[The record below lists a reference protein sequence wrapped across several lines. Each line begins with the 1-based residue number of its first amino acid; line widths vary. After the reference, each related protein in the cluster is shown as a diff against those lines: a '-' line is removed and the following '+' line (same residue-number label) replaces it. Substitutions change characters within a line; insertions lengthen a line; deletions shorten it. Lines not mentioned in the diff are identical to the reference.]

1 MADRMIRESIVT
13 TRRQDGGVHIAPM
26 GIRTL
31 ENKLIIAPFKP
42 SSTLNNLLREGC
54 AAVNYTDD
62 VRIFAGCL
70 TGRRDW
76 PICPTD
82 SIDGMRLRDCLAH
95 TEVVVD
101 RIDDNELRP
110 RFHCRVVREI
120 NHAPF
125 HGFNRAQAAV
135 IEAAILVSRL
145 NMLATE
151 KVEQEINYLTIAIEK
166 TAGAREQ
173 EAWDWLMLE
182 IAAFRKNNGNN

>member
-1 MADRMIRESIVT
+1 MIRESIVT
-13 TRRQDGGVHIAPM
+13 TRRPDGSVHIAPM

-31 ENKLIIAPFKP
+31 ENNLIIAPFKP

-76 PICPTD
+76 PICPTEY
-82 SIDGMRLRDCLAH
+82 IDGMRLRDCLAH

-101 RIDDNELRP
+101 RIEDNELRP
-110 RFHCRVVREI
+110 RFHCRVTHEV

-151 KVEQEINYLTIAIEK
+151 KVEQEIKYLTIAIEK
-166 TAGAREQ
+166 TAGSREK
-173 EAWDWLMLE
+173 EAWHWLMLE
-182 IAAFRKNNGNN
+182 IAAFRKKQQEQLA